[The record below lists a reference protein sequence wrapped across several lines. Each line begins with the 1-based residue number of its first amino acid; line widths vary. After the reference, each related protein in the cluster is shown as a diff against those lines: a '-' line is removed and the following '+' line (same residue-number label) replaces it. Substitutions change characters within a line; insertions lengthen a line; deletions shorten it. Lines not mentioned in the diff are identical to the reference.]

1 MAAFGT
7 VDVETIR
14 MILPTA
20 DSGIFLSK
28 HIATAPTTIITP
40 TKTPPRKEPLKK
52 VHFNPSLYRPVEK
65 LWLW

>member
-1 MAAFGT
+1 MAASRT
-7 VDVETIR
+7 VDMETVR

-40 TKTPPRKEPLKK
+40 TKTPPRKEPLK
-52 VHFNPSLYRPVEK
+52 VHFNP
-65 LWLW
+65 